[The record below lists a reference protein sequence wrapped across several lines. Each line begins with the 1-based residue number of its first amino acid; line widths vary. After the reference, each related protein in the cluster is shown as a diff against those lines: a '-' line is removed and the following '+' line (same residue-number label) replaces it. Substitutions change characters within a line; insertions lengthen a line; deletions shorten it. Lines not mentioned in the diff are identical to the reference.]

1 MAWEW
6 VPHVATATVGVAG
19 IVGTWLTGS
28 RNLAHERRLAQEAR
42 EQQRRENAYVDLL
55 DVAERVGHWAQMSWP
70 LFDTDPPRP
79 VPEMPLLVEQAHTE
93 ALVRAF
99 GSAQVL
105 AGLKTWR
112 GIVLAMLTLDHQI
125 RQGESD
131 AHPDARTEFDELRTQ
146 ERAAREEMGDQVA
159 MDLGHRARR

>member
-6 VPHVATATVGVAG
+6 VPHAATATVAVAG

-28 RNLAHERRLAQEAR
+28 RTLAHERRLATEAR

-79 VPEMPLLVEQAHTE
+79 VPAMPPLAEQAHTE

-105 AGLKTWR
+105 AGLKAWR
-112 GIVLAMLTLDHQI
+112 EVVRTMLNLDHQI
-125 RQGESD
+125 QLGGN
-131 AHPDARTEFDELRTQ
+131 ADARREFGELRAREQ
-146 ERAAREEMGDQVA
+146 AAREALGDLVA
-159 MDLGHRARR
+159 VDLGHRARR

>member
-6 VPHVATATVGVAG
+6 VPHAATATVAVAG
-19 IVGTWLTGS
+19 IGGTWLTGS
-28 RNLAHERRLAQEAR
+28 RTLAHERRLATEAR

-79 VPEMPLLVEQAHTE
+79 VPEMPPLAEQAHTE

-105 AGLKTWR
+105 AGLKAWR
-112 GIVLAMLTLDHQI
+112 EVVRTMLSLDHQI
-125 RQGESD
+125 QLGENV
-131 AHPDARTEFDELRTQ
+131 DARREFSELRT
-146 ERAAREEMGDQVA
+146 REQATREALGDLVA
-159 MDLGHRARR
+159 VDLGHRARP